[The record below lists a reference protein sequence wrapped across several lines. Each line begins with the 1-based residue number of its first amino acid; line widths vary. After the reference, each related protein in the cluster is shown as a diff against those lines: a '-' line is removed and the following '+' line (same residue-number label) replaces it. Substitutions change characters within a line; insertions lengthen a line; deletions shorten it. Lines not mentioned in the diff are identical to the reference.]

1 MESRP
6 EMAPCRARDDD
17 GRTVRWAVALAVLC
31 GTTADAVERMRALQ
45 GSEITKK
52 FTGMEF
58 TDDVHWAYVFERGGS
73 LNVFSMGSAG
83 TGSWRVH
90 KDELCLNRGK
100 RDATPCGPQ
109 ATRSSSGARANCPS
123 KASCKSH
130 RLGRADRS
138 FEEPANGPKY
148 VAA

>member
-31 GTTADAVERMRALQ
+31 GTTAHAVERMRALK
-45 GSEITKK
+45 GNEITKK

-73 LNVFSMGSAG
+73 LKVFSMGSAG

-90 KDELCLNRGK
+90 KDELCLNRSKGEARCYAVWAAGNK
-100 RDATPCGPQ
+100 VELRREGELPAEGVVQKPSPR
-109 ATRSSSGARANCPS
+109 TR
-123 KASCKSH
+123 
-130 RLGRADRS
+130 
-138 FEEPANGPKY
+138 
-148 VAA
+148 